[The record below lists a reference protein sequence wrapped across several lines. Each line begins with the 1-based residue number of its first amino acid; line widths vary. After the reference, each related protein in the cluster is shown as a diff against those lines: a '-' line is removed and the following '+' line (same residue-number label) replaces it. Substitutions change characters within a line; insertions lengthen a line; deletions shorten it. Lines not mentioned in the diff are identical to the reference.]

1 MPSSPL
7 GVYKPLAII
16 SFLFCLE
23 YSESTWHLVGV
34 AKTDQ
39 LGSNERIQD
48 KIKQFTRAVPAMSS
62 GNGAE
67 VEGLRDALRAVQMRE
82 RELQQQLEDANM
94 RVEQERE
101 RIKVIAIIVLLLV

>member
-1 MPSSPL
+1 M
-7 GVYKPLAII
+7 
-16 SFLFCLE
+16 
-23 YSESTWHLVGV
+23 GV

-39 LGSNERIQD
+39 LGSKERIQEKIG
-48 KIKQFTRAVPAMSS
+48 KIKQFARAASAVSS
-62 GNGAE
+62 GDGAE

-101 RIKVIAIIVLLLV
+101 RYKVTAKNLINYYVTVCVTSK